1 MTETRVFDVGD
12 FRVQEYGRGEP
23 RTLCIG
29 GMSYAPND
37 YAPLASRLEGTVFVA
52 DNPYQ
57 ARRIP
62 WTTDFV
68 AQLRRRY
75 VELAKLLPTETLIA
89 HSCGSF
95 DALHT
100 QEEMPDV
107 RRMVLMTP
115 PNGTRQWV
123 PESSRLEEF
132 GFLDRCLA
140 DLCKDVPDELYRA
153 MLEEHR
159 RLYAPTDRDMK
170 ALYKH
175 EMPARRLETVE
186 GLLELMRAS
195 RKDLLVVFGKQ
206 DPWRLIDP
214 GTVDHGARTTVR
226 QIDTGHF
233 PHVSRP
239 DELTEL
245 IRDWMRNDPEASS
258 PAQSVTP
265 VHNRNLTPQD
275 SPAVL

>member
-1 MTETRVFDVGD
+1 MADIRVFDVGD
-12 FRVQEYGRGEP
+12 FRVQEYGQGEP

-52 DNPYQ
+52 DNPFQ
-57 ARRIP
+57 TGRIP
-62 WTTDFV
+62 WTPDFV
-68 AQLRRRY
+68 VQLRQRY
-75 VELAKLLPTETLIA
+75 IELARLLPTETLIA

-100 QEEMPDV
+100 QDHLPDV
-107 RRMVLMTP
+107 QRMVLMTP
-115 PNGTRQWV
+115 PNGTREWV
-123 PESSRLEEF
+123 PESSRLLEF

-140 DLCKDVPDELYRA
+140 DLCKDIPDELYRL

-159 RLYAPTDRDMK
+159 RAYAPNDRAMK
-170 ALYKH
+170 NLYKH
-175 EMPARRLETVE
+175 EMPARRKETID
-186 GLLELMRAS
+186 GLLQLMRDS
-195 RKDLLVVFGKQ
+195 RKDLLVIFGRQ
-206 DPWRLIDP
+206 DPWRLADP
-214 GTVDHGARTTVR
+214 GTVDHGSRTTVR

-239 DELTEL
+239 DGLTEL
-245 IRDWMRNDPEASS
+245 IRAWMRDGAKLSAPEQSGR
-258 PAQSVTP
+258 PAG
-265 VHNRNLTPQD
+265 NLNLTPQD